1 MQSRAANFRFID
13 LPTSAER
20 LGITRN
26 QLLQLV
32 DEGRIKPF
40 TGSGQQSV
48 FRATDVDLLGQEL
61 GRAAQAAAEAE
72 AGAAETEA
80 ESPASGARPR
90 RRDPIKLIGTRLSMD
105 SRWAEISDEDV
116 ATWVDALEPVQ
127 FERVR
132 KVGSLA
138 IERIQYVLAQIDE
151 QERKIQARS
160 SGSGR

>member
-26 QLLQLV
+26 QLLQIV

-48 FRATDVDLLGQEL
+48 FRASDVDRLAQEL

-72 AGAAETEA
+72 TAETSAETET
-80 ESPASGARPR
+80 PAPGGRPR

-105 SRWAEISDEDV
+105 SRWAEITDEDV

-132 KVGSLA
+132 KVGGLA
-138 IERIQYVLAQIDE
+138 IERIKYVLAQVDE
-151 QERKIQARS
+151 QEQKLQSRS
-160 SGSGR
+160 SGSGS